1 VTHQIKRLFKTVVCA
16 YISNMPSL
24 VNEAPTDTRERLL
37 DVAERLFAEHGFD
50 AVSLR
55 AITTEAGANLAAV
68 NYYFGSKEAL
78 IEAVVARHVEP
89 VNRKRIEILD
99 GIRQGG
105 QRDVRSIVIAFIDPV
120 LEAAARG
127 IDGDNRFFKLMSRCM
142 AARDERVSRLV
153 MRQFPEVVARFVE
166 IICESCPG
174 VSSNTA
180 HLRLMFMAGAMAH
193 SLFHHDKLAILSQ
206 GRCELPSFEVLR
218 EEMVIFLAA
227 GLTAGEMEAGK

>member
-1 VTHQIKRLFKTVVCA
+1 MST
-16 YISNMPSL
+16 L
-24 VNEAPTDTRERLL
+24 VGEAPADTRERLL
-37 DVAERLFAEHGFD
+37 DVAEQLFAEHGFD

-78 IEAVVARHVEP
+78 IEAVVARLVEP

-99 GIRQGG
+99 GI
-105 QRDVRSIVIAFIDPV
+105 QRSEERDARSIAKAFIDPV

-127 IDGDNRFFKLMSRCM
+127 IGGDNRFFKLMSRCM

-166 IICESCPG
+166 IICECFPG
-174 VSSNTA
+174 ISSNAA
-180 HLRLMFMAGAMAH
+180 HLRLLFMAGAMAH

-218 EEMVIFLAA
+218 EEMLVFLAA
-227 GLTAGEMEAGK
+227 GLTAQQIGGSK

>member
-1 VTHQIKRLFKTVVCA
+1 
-16 YISNMPSL
+16 MPTIA
-24 VNEAPTDTRERLL
+24 NEASTDTRDRLL

-55 AITTEAGANLAAV
+55 AITTDAGANLAAV

-78 IEAVVARHVEP
+78 IEAVVARLVEP

-99 GIRQGG
+99 GIRQEEL
-105 QRDVRSIVIAFIDPV
+105 RDARSIVIAFIDPV

-127 IDGDNRFFKLMSRCM
+127 VGGDNRFFKLMSRCM

-166 IICESCPG
+166 IICECCPG

-180 HLRLMFMAGAMAH
+180 HLRLLFMAGAMAH

-206 GRCELPSFEVLR
+206 GRCDLPSFDVLR
-218 EEMVIFLAA
+218 EEMVVFLAA
-227 GLTAGEMEAGK
+227 GLTARGMEVRK

>member
-1 VTHQIKRLFKTVVCA
+1 
-16 YISNMPSL
+16 MPTIA
-24 VNEAPTDTRERLL
+24 NEASTDTRDRLL

-55 AITTEAGANLAAV
+55 AITTDAGANLAAV

-78 IEAVVARHVEP
+78 IEAVVARLVEP

-99 GIRQGG
+99 SIRQEEL
-105 QRDVRSIVIAFIDPV
+105 RDARSIVIAFIDPV

-127 IDGDNRFFKLMSRCM
+127 VGGDNRFFKLMSRCM

-166 IICESCPG
+166 IICECCPG

-180 HLRLMFMAGAMAH
+180 HLRLLFMAGAMAH

-206 GRCELPSFEVLR
+206 GRCDLPSFDVLR
-218 EEMVIFLAA
+218 EEMVVFLAA
-227 GLTAGEMEAGK
+227 GLTSRGMEVRK

>member
-1 VTHQIKRLFKTVVCA
+1 M
-16 YISNMPSL
+16 MPTL
-24 VNEAPTDTRERLL
+24 VGEAPADTRERLL

-78 IEAVVARHVEP
+78 IEAVVARFVEP
-89 VNRKRIEILD
+89 VNRKRIELLD
-99 GIRQGG
+99 GIKRGEKC
-105 QRDVRSIVIAFIDPV
+105 DARSIAKAFLDPV

-127 IDGDNRFFKLMSRCM
+127 IEGDNRFFKLMSRCM

-166 IICESCPG
+166 IICECCPG
-174 VSSNTA
+174 VTSNTA
-180 HLRLMFMAGAMAH
+180 HLRLLFMAGAMAH

-218 EEMVIFLAA
+218 EEMLIFLAA
-227 GLTAGEMEAGK
+227 GIAAQEMGENK

>member
-1 VTHQIKRLFKTVVCA
+1 
-16 YISNMPSL
+16 MPAIA
-24 VNEAPTDTRERLL
+24 NEASTDTRERLL

-55 AITTEAGANLAAV
+55 SITTDAGANLAAV

-78 IEAVVARHVEP
+78 IEAVVARLVEP

-99 GIRQGG
+99 GIRQEGP
-105 QRDVRSIVIAFIDPV
+105 RNARSIVIAFIDPV

-127 IDGDNRFFKLMSRCM
+127 VGGDNRFFKLMSRCM

-153 MRQFPEVVARFVE
+153 MRQFPEVVARFVD
-166 IICESCPG
+166 IICECCPG

-180 HLRLMFMAGAMAH
+180 HLRLLFMAGAMAH

-206 GRCELPSFEVLR
+206 GRCDLPSFDLLR
-218 EEMVIFLAA
+218 EEMIVFLAA
-227 GLTAGEMEAGK
+227 GLTARGVEERK

>member
-1 VTHQIKRLFKTVVCA
+1 MLIC
-16 YISNMPSL
+16 SSMPTIA
-24 VNEAPTDTRERLL
+24 NEASTDTRDRLL

-55 AITTEAGANLAAV
+55 AITTDAGANLAAV

-78 IEAVVARHVEP
+78 IEAVVARLVEP
-89 VNRKRIEILD
+89 VNRKRIDILD
-99 GIRQGG
+99 SIRQEEL
-105 QRDVRSIVIAFIDPV
+105 REARSIVIAFIDPV

-127 IDGDNRFFKLMSRCM
+127 VGGDNRFFKLMSRCM

-166 IICESCPG
+166 IICECCPG

-180 HLRLMFMAGAMAH
+180 HLRLLFMAGAMAH

-206 GRCELPSFEVLR
+206 GRCDLPSFDVLR
-218 EEMVIFLAA
+218 EEMVVFLAA
-227 GLTAGEMEAGK
+227 GLTARGMEVRK

>member
-1 VTHQIKRLFKTVVCA
+1 MLIYFSMSA
-16 YISNMPSL
+16 IA
-24 VNEAPTDTRERLL
+24 NEASTDTRERLL

-55 AITTEAGANLAAV
+55 AITTDAGANLAAV

-78 IEAVVARHVEP
+78 IEAVVARLVEP

-99 GIRQGG
+99 GIRQKGL
-105 QRDVRSIVIAFIDPV
+105 RDARSIVIAFIDPV

-127 IDGDNRFFKLMSRCM
+127 VGGDNRFFKLMSRCM

-166 IICESCPG
+166 IICECCPG
-174 VSSNTA
+174 VSSNSA
-180 HLRLMFMAGAMAH
+180 HLRLLFMAGAMAH

-206 GRCELPSFEVLR
+206 GRCDLPSFDVLR
-218 EEMVIFLAA
+218 EEMVVFLAA
-227 GLTAGEMEAGK
+227 GLTARGMEGRK

>member
-1 VTHQIKRLFKTVVCA
+1 VLIC
-16 YISNMPSL
+16 SNMPAI
-24 VNEAPTDTRERLL
+24 VNESSTDTRERLL

-55 AITTEAGANLAAV
+55 AITTDAGANLAAV

-78 IEAVVARHVEP
+78 IEAVVARLVEP

-99 GIRQGG
+99 GIRQEEL
-105 QRDVRSIVIAFIDPV
+105 RDARSIVIAFIDPV

-127 IDGDNRFFKLMSRCM
+127 VGGDNRFFKLMSRCM

-166 IICESCPG
+166 IICECGPG

-180 HLRLMFMAGAMAH
+180 HLRLLFMAGAMAH
-193 SLFHHDKLAILSQ
+193 SLFHHDKLAILSK
-206 GRCELPSFEVLR
+206 GRCDLPSFDVLR
-218 EEMVIFLAA
+218 EEMVVFLAA
-227 GLTAGEMEAGK
+227 GLTARGTEERK

>member
-1 VTHQIKRLFKTVVCA
+1 
-16 YISNMPSL
+16 MPAL

-37 DVAERLFAEHGFD
+37 DVAEGFFAERGFD

-78 IEAVVARHVEP
+78 IEAVVARLVEP
-89 VNRKRIEILD
+89 VNRKRIELLD
-99 GIRQGG
+99 DIEHGEHCDAR
-105 QRDVRSIVIAFIDPV
+105 RIVMAFIDPV

-127 IDGDNRFFKLMSRCM
+127 PGGDNRFFKLMSRCM

-166 IICESCPG
+166 IICARCPG

-180 HLRLMFMAGAMAH
+180 HLRLLFMAGAMAH

-206 GRCELPSFEVLR
+206 GRCDLPSFDMLR
-218 EEMVIFLAA
+218 AEMVFFLAA
-227 GLTAGEMEAGK
+227 GLTAQEEEDSK

>member
-1 VTHQIKRLFKTVVCA
+1 MLIYFSMSA
-16 YISNMPSL
+16 IA
-24 VNEAPTDTRERLL
+24 NEASTDTRERLL

-55 AITTEAGANLAAV
+55 AITTDAGANLAAV

-78 IEAVVARHVEP
+78 IEAVVARLVEP

-99 GIRQGG
+99 GIRQEEL
-105 QRDVRSIVIAFIDPV
+105 RDARSIVIAFIDPV

-127 IDGDNRFFKLMSRCM
+127 VGGDNRFFKLMSRCM

-166 IICESCPG
+166 IICECCPG

-180 HLRLMFMAGAMAH
+180 HLRLLFMAGAMAH

-206 GRCELPSFEVLR
+206 GRCDLPSFDVLR
-218 EEMVIFLAA
+218 EEMVVFLAA
-227 GLTAGEMEAGK
+227 GLTARGMEVRK

>member
-1 VTHQIKRLFKTVVCA
+1 MSAIA
-16 YISNMPSL
+16 
-24 VNEAPTDTRERLL
+24 NEASTDTRERLL

-55 AITTEAGANLAAV
+55 AITTDAGANLAAV

-78 IEAVVARHVEP
+78 IEAVVARLVEP

-99 GIRQGG
+99 GIRQKGL
-105 QRDVRSIVIAFIDPV
+105 RDARSIVIAFIDPV

-127 IDGDNRFFKLMSRCM
+127 VGGDNRFFKLMSRCM

-166 IICESCPG
+166 IICECCPG
-174 VSSNTA
+174 VSSNSA
-180 HLRLMFMAGAMAH
+180 HLRLLFMAGAMAH

-206 GRCELPSFEVLR
+206 GRCDLPSFDVLR
-218 EEMVIFLAA
+218 EEMVVFLAA
-227 GLTAGEMEAGK
+227 GLTARGMEGRK

>member
-1 VTHQIKRLFKTVVCA
+1 
-16 YISNMPSL
+16 MPTIA
-24 VNEAPTDTRERLL
+24 NEASTDTRDRLL

-55 AITTEAGANLAAV
+55 AITTDAGANLAAV

-78 IEAVVARHVEP
+78 IEAVVARLVEP

-99 GIRQGG
+99 GIRQEEL
-105 QRDVRSIVIAFIDPV
+105 RDARSIVIAFIDPV

-127 IDGDNRFFKLMSRCM
+127 VGGDNRFFKLMSRCM

-153 MRQFPEVVARFVE
+153 MRQLPEVVARFVE
-166 IICESCPG
+166 IICECCPG

-180 HLRLMFMAGAMAH
+180 HLRLLFMAGAMAH

-206 GRCELPSFEVLR
+206 GRCDLPSFDVLR
-218 EEMVIFLAA
+218 EEMVVFLAA
-227 GLTAGEMEAGK
+227 GLTSREMEVRT